1 MSRTDPQFK
10 LRMPPALRAQ
20 VEQTA
25 KQANRSLNAEIV
37 TRLQAS
43 FVQTKPEVSAN
54 DQPEPV
60 PAIAPQGLRLPE
72 LLCPQSAG
80 QDVRLS
86 PSPTRR
92 QLRLLCVLR
101 QSKLVDAPSIVSI
114 GYLPIHTMHRVPPR
128 AMVQGKWSDPRYAGL
143 YLRETQAVEP
153 TAEVLERC
161 ARHRQANALR
171 APART
176 VRTGGVSA

>member
-20 VEQTA
+20 VEQSA
-25 KQANRSLNAEIV
+25 QQANRSLNAEIV

-43 FVQTKPEVSAN
+43 FPQVKPEVSAN
-54 DQPEPV
+54 DQHEPISAV
-60 PAIAPQGLRLPE
+60 TPQG
-72 LLCPQSAG
+72 
-80 QDVRLS
+80 VRLS
-86 PSPTRR
+86 GLLRTQSPGQVHGVRATPAPRE
-92 QLRLLCVLR
+92 LRLLCVLR
-101 QSKLVDAPSIVSI
+101 QSKLGDAPNIVEL
-114 GYLPIHTMHRVPPR
+114 GYLPIHTMHRLPPR
-128 AMVQGKWSDPRYAGL
+128 AMVCGKWSDPRYAGL

-161 ARHRQANALR
+161 LQQRQPYAFR

>member
-20 VEQTA
+20 VEQA
-25 KQANRSLNAEIV
+25 AEQANRSLNAEIV

-43 FVQTKPEVSAN
+43 FAKAKPEVSAN
-54 DQPEPV
+54 DQHESV
-60 PAIAPQGLRLPE
+60 PAVTPQG
-72 LLCPQSAG
+72 
-80 QDVRLS
+80 VRLS
-86 PSPTRR
+86 GLLRPQSPGQVHGVRATPAPRE
-92 QLRLLCVLR
+92 LRLLCVLR
-101 QSKLVDAPSIVSI
+101 QSKLGDAPNIVEL
-114 GYLPIHTMHRVPPR
+114 GYLPIHTMHRLPPR
-128 AMVQGKWSDPRYAGL
+128 AMVRGKWSDPRYAGL

-161 ARHRQANALR
+161 LQQRQPYALR

-176 VRTGGVSA
+176 VRTGGVIA